1 MEKPANNKN
10 GNSRAPLPPLANLVL
25 AGVAIGLSYVAISA
39 AIDTGSLLEYGI
51 AAILFGLGIKNLVQF
66 YRQGIKHG

>member
-1 MEKPANNKN
+1 MEKPVTNKRA
-10 GNSRAPLPPLANLVL
+10 SDRAPLPPIANLVL

-51 AAILFGLGIKNLVQF
+51 AAILFGMGIKNLVQF
-66 YRQGIKHG
+66 YRARSKN

>member
-1 MEKPANNKN
+1 MEKPASSKHT
-10 GNSRAPLPPLANLVL
+10 SDRAPLPPIANLVL

-51 AAILFGLGIKNLVQF
+51 AAILFGMGIKNLVQF
-66 YRQGIKHG
+66 YQQGIKRG